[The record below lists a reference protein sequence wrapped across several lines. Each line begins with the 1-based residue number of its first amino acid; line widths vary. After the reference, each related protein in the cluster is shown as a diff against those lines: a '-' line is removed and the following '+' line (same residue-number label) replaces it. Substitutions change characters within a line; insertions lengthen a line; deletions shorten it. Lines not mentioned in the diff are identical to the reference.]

1 MPLRFENKK
10 PTNAELAKH
19 KGYKNESSFRA
30 FANANPEEA
39 DKIILEYKAENY
51 PFLQIEDYAKF
62 YYPDE
67 TLEVVV
73 KDLKEKILNN
83 EIPGTIYTDGNN
95 NKNIYL
101 PAIYPHVDEILKEL
115 DSIKKTKVICIGN
128 YKGGVGK
135 TTNLCN
141 IAATLAYLGK
151 KVLLIDNDVQG
162 NCTTSFGY
170 IREDF
175 ENTLVELITK
185 VNDSD
190 IEEVLRKS
198 IVSIDTE
205 DYFENRIIGK
215 IDLIPNSPVVME
227 LAEDLPTY
235 SRNLGTMENTLKKLI
250 SHIKDDYDYILIDLP
265 PAVNL
270 FLRMSIMASD
280 YFVFSLTP
288 ETFSRD
294 GIPSIIRPVIK
305 QAKIYKEEIGKEYKI
320 LGAINS
326 MYETGRVQNNTD
338 NLNKE
343 DNNIGNSNFEN
354 FDKYGFKSRE
364 QQINTENS
372 NEKLIELLGEDY
384 TLFDTFIPKNKIFD
398 SAQLSAKSAA
408 IFEAPT
414 DKGVRSF
421 FDLTKDIVTRMYIE
435 ELKN

>member
-1 MPLRFENKK
+1 MPLRFENRK

-39 DKIILEYKAENY
+39 EKTILDYKGENY

-62 YYPDE
+62 HYPDE
-67 TLEVVV
+67 KVEVVV

-83 EIPGTIYTDGNN
+83 KIPGTIYTDGNN
-95 NKNIYL
+95 NRNIYL
-101 PAIYPHVDEILKEL
+101 PAIYPYIEEILKEL
-115 DSIKKTKVICIGN
+115 DNLRKTKVICIGN

-141 IAATLAYLGK
+141 IAGILAYLGK

-190 IEEVLRKS
+190 IKEVLRRS
-198 IVSIDTE
+198 IINIDTE
-205 DYFENRIIGK
+205 DYFENGIGGK

-250 SHIKDDYDYILIDLP
+250 SYVKDDYDYILIDLP

-305 QAKIYKEEIGKEYKI
+305 QAKIYKEEVGKEYKI

-326 MYETGRVQNNTD
+326 MYETGRVQ
-338 NLNKE
+338 
-343 DNNIGNSNFEN
+343 
-354 FDKYGFKSRE
+354 

-398 SAQLSAKSAA
+398 GAQLAANSAA

-421 FDLTKDIVTRMYIE
+421 FDLTKDIVTRMYLE

>member
-1 MPLRFENKK
+1 MPLRFENRK

-39 DKIILEYKAENY
+39 EKTILDYKGENY

-62 YYPDE
+62 HYPDE
-67 TLEVVV
+67 KVEVVV

-83 EIPGTIYTDGNN
+83 KIPGTIYTDGNN
-95 NKNIYL
+95 NRNIYL
-101 PAIYPHVDEILKEL
+101 PAIYPYIEEILKEL
-115 DSIKKTKVICIGN
+115 DNLRKTKVICIGN

-141 IAATLAYLGK
+141 IAGILAYLGK

-190 IEEVLRKS
+190 IKEVLRRS
-198 IVSIDTE
+198 IVNIDTE
-205 DYFENRIIGK
+205 DYFENGIGGK

-250 SHIKDDYDYILIDLP
+250 SYVKDDYDYILIDLP

-305 QAKIYKEEIGKEYKI
+305 QAKIYKEEVGKEYKI

-326 MYETGRVQNNTD
+326 MYETGRVQ
-338 NLNKE
+338 
-343 DNNIGNSNFEN
+343 
-354 FDKYGFKSRE
+354 

-398 SAQLSAKSAA
+398 GAQLAANSAA

-421 FDLTKDIVTRMYIE
+421 FDLTKDIVTRMYLE

>member
-1 MPLRFENKK
+1 MMPLRFENRK

-39 DKIILEYKAENY
+39 EKTILDYKGENY

-62 YYPDE
+62 HYPDE
-67 TLEVVV
+67 KVEVVV

-83 EIPGTIYTDGNN
+83 KIPGTIYTDGNN
-95 NKNIYL
+95 NRNIYL
-101 PAIYPHVDEILKEL
+101 PAIYPYIEEILKEL
-115 DSIKKTKVICIGN
+115 DNLRKTKVICIGN

-141 IAATLAYLGK
+141 IAGILAYLRK

-190 IEEVLRKS
+190 IKEVLRRS
-198 IVSIDTE
+198 IVNIDTE
-205 DYFENRIIGK
+205 DYFENGIGGK

-250 SHIKDDYDYILIDLP
+250 SYVKDDYDYILIDLP

-305 QAKIYKEEIGKEYKI
+305 QAKIYKEEVGKEYKI

-326 MYETGRVQNNTD
+326 MYETGRVQ
-338 NLNKE
+338 
-343 DNNIGNSNFEN
+343 
-354 FDKYGFKSRE
+354 

-398 SAQLSAKSAA
+398 GAQLAANSAA

-421 FDLTKDIVTRMYIE
+421 FDLTKDIVTRMYLE

>member
-1 MPLRFENKK
+1 MPLRFENRK

-39 DKIILEYKAENY
+39 EKTILDYKGENY

-62 YYPDE
+62 HYPDE
-67 TLEVVV
+67 KVEVVV

-83 EIPGTIYTDGNN
+83 KIPGTIYTDGNN
-95 NKNIYL
+95 NRNIYL
-101 PAIYPHVDEILKEL
+101 PAIYPYIEEILKEL
-115 DSIKKTKVICIGN
+115 DNLRKTKVICIGN

-141 IAATLAYLGK
+141 IAGILAYLRK

-190 IEEVLRKS
+190 IKEVLRRS
-198 IVSIDTE
+198 IVNIDTE
-205 DYFENRIIGK
+205 DYFENGIGGK

-250 SHIKDDYDYILIDLP
+250 SYVKDDYDYILIDLP

-305 QAKIYKEEIGKEYKI
+305 QAKIYKEEVGKEYKI

-326 MYETGRVQNNTD
+326 MYETGRVQ
-338 NLNKE
+338 
-343 DNNIGNSNFEN
+343 
-354 FDKYGFKSRE
+354 

-398 SAQLSAKSAA
+398 GAQLAANSAA

-421 FDLTKDIVTRMYIE
+421 FDLTKDIVTRMYLE

>member
-1 MPLRFENKK
+1 MPIRFEYRK
-10 PTNAELAKH
+10 PTNGELARH

-39 DKIILEYKAENY
+39 EKTILDYKGVNY
-51 PFLQIEDYAKF
+51 PFLQIEDYAK
-62 YYPDE
+62 YHYPE
-67 TLEVVV
+67 KKLEVVV
-73 KDLKEKILNN
+73 KDLEEKILNN

-95 NKNIYL
+95 NRNIYL
-101 PAIYPHVDEILKEL
+101 PTIYPYIEEILNEL
-115 DSIKKTKVICIGN
+115 DSLRKTKVICIGN

-141 IAATLAYLGK
+141 IAAVLAYLGK

-162 NCTTSFGY
+162 NCTTSYGY

-175 ENTLVELITK
+175 DYTLVELITK
-185 VNDSD
+185 VNDPD

-198 IVSIDTE
+198 IVKIDT
-205 DYFENRIIGK
+205 DVYFENGIRGK

-250 SHIKDDYDYILIDLP
+250 SHVKDDYDYILIDLP

-326 MYETGRVQNNTD
+326 MYETGRVQQ
-338 NLNKE
+338 
-343 DNNIGNSNFEN
+343 NNIDNAEDEIEN
-354 FDKYGFKSRE
+354 TMDKYCFKSKE

-384 TLFDTFIPKNKIFD
+384 SLFDTFIPKNKIFD
-398 SAQLSAKSAA
+398 SAQLAANSAA

-414 DKGVRSF
+414 DKCVRSF
-421 FDLTKDIVTRMYIE
+421 FDLTKDIVTRMYLE

>member
-1 MPLRFENKK
+1 MTTLRFENKK
-10 PTNAELAKH
+10 PTNLELAKF

-30 FANANPEEA
+30 FANSNPKEA
-39 DKIILEYKAENY
+39 EQTILEYKGENY
-51 PFLQIEDYAKF
+51 PFLLIEDYAKF
-62 YYPDE
+62 HYPDE
-67 TLEVVV
+67 VLEDVV
-73 KDLKEKILNN
+73 KDLEKKILNK
-83 EIPGTIYTDGNN
+83 EMPGTIYTDGNN
-95 NKNIYL
+95 NRNTYL
-101 PAIYPHVDEILKEL
+101 PAIYPYVSDILEEL
-115 DSIKKTKVICIGN
+115 DSLRKTKIICIGN

-141 IAATLAYLGK
+141 IAAILAYLGK

-175 ENTLVELITK
+175 DYTLVELITK
-185 VNDSD
+185 VNDPD
-190 IEEVLRKS
+190 IETVLRKS
-198 IVSIDTE
+198 IINIDTI
-205 DYFENRIIGK
+205 DYFENGIIGK

-250 SHIKDDYDYILIDLP
+250 SHVKDEYDYILIDLP

-326 MYETGRVQNNTD
+326 MCEVGRVQ
-338 NLNKE
+338 
-343 DNNIGNSNFEN
+343 
-354 FDKYGFKSRE
+354 

-372 NEKLIELLGEDY
+372 NEKLIELLGEEY
-384 TLFDTFIPKNKIFD
+384 SLFETFIPKNKIFD
-398 SAQLSAKSAA
+398 GAQLSANSAA
-408 IFEAPT
+408 IFESPT

-421 FDLTKDIVTRMYIE
+421 FDLTKDIITRMYLE
-435 ELKN
+435 ELK

>member
-1 MPLRFENKK
+1 MHLRFENRK

-39 DKIILEYKAENY
+39 EATILEYKGENY
-51 PFLQIEDYAKF
+51 PFLLIEDYAKF
-62 YYPDE
+62 HYPDE
-67 TLEVVV
+67 NLETVV
-73 KDLKEKILNN
+73 KELEEKILNN

-95 NKNIYL
+95 NRNIYL
-101 PAIYPHVDEILKEL
+101 PAIYPYIEEILKEL
-115 DSIKKTKVICIGN
+115 DNLRKTKVICIGN

-141 IAATLAYLGK
+141 IAGILAYLGK

-185 VNDSD
+185 VNDTD
-190 IEEVLRKS
+190 IEEVLRQS
-198 IVSIDTE
+198 IINIDTE
-205 DYFENRIIGK
+205 DYFENGIRGK

-250 SHIKDDYDYILIDLP
+250 SHVKDDYDYILIDLP

-305 QAKIYKEEIGKEYKI
+305 QAKIYKEEVGKEYKV

-326 MYETGRVQNNTD
+326 MYESR
-338 NLNKE
+338 
-343 DNNIGNSNFEN
+343 SN
-354 FDKYGFKSRE
+354 
-364 QQINTENS
+364 QHLTNTENS
-372 NEKLIELLGEDY
+372 NEKLIDLLGEDY

-398 SAQLSAKSAA
+398 RAQLAANSAA
-408 IFEAPT
+408 VFEAPT
-414 DKGVRSF
+414 DKGTRSF
-421 FDLTKDIVTRMYIE
+421 FDLTKDIVMRMYLE

>member
-1 MPLRFENKK
+1 MPLRFEKKK

-30 FANANPEEA
+30 FANTNPEEA
-39 DKIILEYKAENY
+39 EATILDFKGENY
-51 PFLQIEDYAKF
+51 PFLQIEEYAKF
-62 YYPDE
+62 HYPDE
-67 TLEVVV
+67 NLETVV
-73 KDLKEKILNN
+73 KDLEEKILNK

-95 NKNIYL
+95 NRNIYL
-101 PAIYPHVDEILKEL
+101 PAIYPYIEEILKEL
-115 DSIKKTKVICIGN
+115 DNLRKTKVICIGN

-141 IAATLAYLGK
+141 IAGILAYLGK

-190 IEEVLRKS
+190 IEDVLRRS
-198 IVSIDTE
+198 IINIDTE
-205 DYFENRIIGK
+205 DYFENGIGGK

-250 SHIKDDYDYILIDLP
+250 SHVKDDYDYILIDLP

-305 QAKIYKEEIGKEYKI
+305 QAKIYKEEVGKEYKI

-326 MYETGRVQNNTD
+326 MYETGRVQ
-338 NLNKE
+338 
-343 DNNIGNSNFEN
+343 
-354 FDKYGFKSRE
+354 

-384 TLFDTFIPKNKIFD
+384 NLFDTFIPKNKIFD
-398 SAQLSAKSAA
+398 GAQLAANSAA

-421 FDLTKDIVTRMYIE
+421 FDLTKDIVMRMYLE

>member
-1 MPLRFENKK
+1 MMPLRFENRK

-39 DKIILEYKAENY
+39 EKTILDYKGENY

-62 YYPDE
+62 HYPDE
-67 TLEVVV
+67 KVEVVV

-83 EIPGTIYTDGNN
+83 KIPGTIYTDGNN
-95 NKNIYL
+95 NRNIYL
-101 PAIYPHVDEILKEL
+101 PAIYPYIEEILKEL
-115 DSIKKTKVICIGN
+115 DNLRKTKVICIGN

-141 IAATLAYLGK
+141 IAGILAYLGK

-190 IEEVLRKS
+190 IKEVLRRS
-198 IVSIDTE
+198 IVNIDTE
-205 DYFENRIIGK
+205 DYFENGIGGK

-250 SHIKDDYDYILIDLP
+250 SYVKDDYDYILIDLP

-305 QAKIYKEEIGKEYKI
+305 QAKIYKEEVGKEYKI

-326 MYETGRVQNNTD
+326 MYETGRVQ
-338 NLNKE
+338 
-343 DNNIGNSNFEN
+343 
-354 FDKYGFKSRE
+354 

-398 SAQLSAKSAA
+398 GAQLAANSAA

-421 FDLTKDIVTRMYIE
+421 FDLTKDIVTRMYLE